1 MTPVRISAVIAA
13 CVVFTLPLPAQEPPE
28 GSSVEP
34 LPSIV
39 LPAELD
45 RVLRDYERYWRSGNA
60 EGLVSL
66 FTPDGMIRRRGWI
79 QGQAALRAGLQG
91 SEGDLRL
98 RAVGFAVDET
108 VAYILGAYGYGAGPQ
123 PPDRG
128 VFILTLRREGDG
140 PWLITADLDASIPQ

>member
-13 CVVFTLPLPAQEPPE
+13 CVSFALPLLAQEPSE
-28 GSSVEP
+28 RSSVEP

-45 RVLRDYERYWRSGNA
+45 RVLRDYERHWSDGNA

-66 FTPDGMIRRRGWI
+66 FAPDGMIRRRGWI
-79 QGQAALRAGLQG
+79 QGHAALREGLQG

-98 RAVGFAVDET
+98 RAVGYAADGT
-108 VAYILGAYGYGAGPQ
+108 VGYILGAYGFGAGAQ

-140 PWLITADLDASIPQ
+140 RWLITADLDASIPQ

>member
-1 MTPVRISAVIAA
+1 MTPVRISALIAI
-13 CVVFTLPLPAQEPPE
+13 CVLLAHPLSAQEPSERP
-28 GSSVEP
+28 SVEP

-39 LPAELD
+39 LPAEID
-45 RVLRDYERYWRSGNA
+45 RVLRDYERHWSSGNA

-79 QGQAALRAGLQG
+79 QGHAALRKGLQG

-98 RAVGFAVDET
+98 RAVGFAVDGT
-108 VAYILGAYGYGAGPQ
+108 VAYILGAYGYGAETQ

-128 VFILTLRREGDG
+128 VFILTLRRNGDG
-140 PWLITADLDASIPQ
+140 RWLITADLDASIPQ